1 MLPRPAPA
9 SSSPGRHRRE
19 NEQRRLE
26 ANQFGE
32 LNRTSIMASD
42 AFAKL
47 YGPDLG
53 QALADTGK
61 VTAVNFWQSALW
73 PDLGDRWG
81 IILEELIT
89 GSRSDIKEGLAE
101 LEGFAKDLVA
111 RSQ

>member
-1 MLPRPAPA
+1 M
-9 SSSPGRHRRE
+9 
-19 NEQRRLE
+19 RRLE
-26 ANQFGE
+26 ANQFSE
-32 LNRTSIMASD
+32 LNRTSVMTSET
-42 AFAKL
+42 FAKL

-61 VTAVNFWQSALW
+61 VTAVNFWQSPLW

-81 IILEELIT
+81 IILEELIA
-89 GSRSDIKEGLAE
+89 GSRTDIKDGLNE

>member
-1 MLPRPAPA
+1 MT
-9 SSSPGRHRRE
+9 SPK
-19 NEQRRLE
+19 
-26 ANQFGE
+26 
-32 LNRTSIMASD
+32 
-42 AFAKL
+42 FAEL

-61 VTAVNFWQSALW
+61 VTAVNFWQSPQW

-89 GSRSDIKEGLAE
+89 GTRTDIKEGLDE
-101 LEGFAKDLVA
+101 LDGFAKDLVA